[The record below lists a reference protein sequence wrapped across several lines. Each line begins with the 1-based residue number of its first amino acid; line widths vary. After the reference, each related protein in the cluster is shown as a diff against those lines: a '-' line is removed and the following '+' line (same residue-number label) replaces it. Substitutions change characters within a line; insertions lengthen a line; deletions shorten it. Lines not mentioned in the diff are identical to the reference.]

1 MLYAL
6 TIFASAFLLFLLQ
19 PIVAKEILP
28 WFGGSAAVW
37 TTCLVFFQ
45 TTLLLG
51 YGYADFSV
59 RRLAPRAQAR
69 LHLALLVA
77 SLAVL
82 PIIPGAFWKP
92 TGQESPIW
100 LILGLLA
107 ITIGLPYLVL
117 STTSPLIQ
125 AWFARSHPGRSP
137 YRLFALSN
145 LASMLA
151 LLGYPFLLE
160 PWVATRLQAW
170 GWSVGYVVFVLLCG
184 FAARSSLRNP
194 AIPPA
199 PAAVPADEGVDE
211 DDGRRPTITRQLL
224 WCALA
229 ATSSALLL
237 AVTSHITQNIAAVP
251 LLWIVPLSL
260 YLISFILCFDGM
272 GWYRREVFLA
282 MLAAALGVMG
292 WTLADPRL
300 THELALQLDVF
311 CAGFFLACMFC
322 HGELVTCKPAPRY
335 LTRFYL
341 MIALGGALGSVAVG
355 IVAPLVFSA
364 NFDLAIALVA
374 CALLLLWRTRRD
386 AVIFPLL
393 AAASLLFTIGCGVW
407 SMVEF
412 YKETVSTS
420 RNFYGVLRVQDSG
433 GAEVDRRRTLIHGTI
448 MHGKQFLHPNLRT
461 EPTSYYTRNSGIGRL
476 IEAMHPRQ
484 APIRVGVIGLGTGTI
499 AAYGSKG
506 DVYRFYDINPGVVA
520 IARRDFTYLKD
531 SDATIEVSLGDARL
545 SLEREPPQR
554 FDVLAIDAFSSD
566 AIPVHLITREAVEV
580 YLRHMQPDG
589 VIAFHVTN
597 RYLDLVPVVEGIAN
611 QLGLHALWID
621 DPGLEMFGNA
631 SSWVLLAKEPARLD
645 DPRLTAS
652 ATEIKPRRDWR
663 VWTDDFNNLVQ
674 VLK

>member
-51 YGYADFSV
+51 YGYADISV
-59 RRLAPRAQAR
+59 RRLAPRAQAKV
-69 LHLALLVA
+69 HLALLVA

-107 ITIGLPYLVL
+107 VTIGLPYLVL

-160 PWVATRLQAW
+160 PWVATRMQAR

-184 FAARSSLRNP
+184 FAARSSLRDSGIP
-194 AIPPA
+194 AMS
-199 PAAVPADEGVDE
+199 AATPADEGE
-211 DDGRRPTITRQLL
+211 HAGKPPTIARQLL

-260 YLISFILCFDGM
+260 YLITFIICFDGM

-282 MLAAALGVMG
+282 MLAAALGVMA

-386 AVIFPLL
+386 PIVFPLL

-407 SMVEF
+407 SMTEF

-506 DVYRFYDINPGVVA
+506 DVYRFYDINPGVVD

-545 SLEREPPQR
+545 SLEREPAQR

-611 QLGLHALWID
+611 QLGLHALWIE
-621 DPGLEMFGNA
+621 DPGLETFGNA
-631 SSWVLLAKEPARLD
+631 SSWVLLAKDPARLD
-645 DPRLTAS
+645 DTRLTAS
-652 ATEIKPRRDWR
+652 ATDIKPRRDWR